1 MTTTTSSP
9 ARSSA
14 GMPPAGSV
22 RTMAVEASVVSAL
35 SARSASAF
43 FTAPVASPL
52 GSPTRAWEAR
62 ARRGSPPTT
71 QRPSRPMPMGT
82 TVWPRCS
89 SAAITDAAEAS
100 ETLCSPDRPPKI
112 TPTRSGVMPRILAGG
127 DRKPLRGRGYFLN
140 EPVCHESAIFLRY
153 SEQLDLVSG
162 ADGVTGPG
170 AQLRDV
176 HPHGVAGLRLDHEL
190 PRRHGHHLALH
201 LPEILADGGSGD
213 HGRGLAG
220 RRLG

>member
-1 MTTTTSSP
+1 M
-9 ARSSA
+9 
-14 GMPPAGSV
+14 
-22 RTMAVEASVVSAL
+22 VSAL

-100 ETLCSPDRPPKI
+100 ETSCSPDRPPKI

-127 DRKPLRGRGYFLN
+127 DG
-140 EPVCHESAIFLRY
+140 
-153 SEQLDLVSG
+153 
-162 ADGVTGPG
+162 GP
-170 AQLRDV
+170 
-176 HPHGVAGLRLDHEL
+176 
-190 PRRHGHHLALH
+190 
-201 LPEILADGGSGD
+201 
-213 HGRGLAG
+213 
-220 RRLG
+220 